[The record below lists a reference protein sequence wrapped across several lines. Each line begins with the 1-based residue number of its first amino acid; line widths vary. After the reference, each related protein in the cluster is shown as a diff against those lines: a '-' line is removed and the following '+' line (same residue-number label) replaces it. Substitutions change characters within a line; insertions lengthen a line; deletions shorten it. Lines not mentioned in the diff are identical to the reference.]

1 MMNIHRSDIYAQVT
15 EAIVADLSKGVR
27 PWSKPWTSG
36 PFGLPVRHNGEPYRG
51 INVVILWVAA
61 MAKGYSSPRWMTY
74 RQAQALGGQVKRG
87 EKSTGVVYAKAID
100 TTDTNDSGEKVSG
113 QVFLTRS
120 YSVFN
125 AEQIEG
131 LPEASPAV
139 PVAAEPISPI
149 EVAER
154 FFAATG
160 AEFRYG
166 GDKAFYSPRL
176 DYIQMPPLSA
186 FSDPYGFAATKAH
199 ELTHWTLHPTRLN
212 RTQETLRFGNE
223 AYAREEL
230 VAELG
235 AAFLC
240 ATLGISAEPRADH
253 AEYIGDWLQVL
264 QNDHRAIFT
273 AAAQAQRAVDYLH
286 GLQPVPLAPVEEE
299 ISEF

>member
-1 MMNIHRSDIYAQVT
+1 MTNIHRSDIYAQVT
-15 EAIVADLSKGVR
+15 ETIVADLSKGVR
-27 PWSKPWTSG
+27 PWSKPWTCG
-36 PFGLPVRHNGEPYRG
+36 PVGLPVRHNGDRYRG
-51 INVVILWVAA
+51 LHVGILRVSA
-61 MAKGYSSPRWMTY
+61 MAKGY
-74 RQAQALGGQVKRG
+74 RG

-100 TTDTNDSGEKVSG
+100 TTDTNESGEQVAG

-131 LPEASPAV
+131 LPEDSEAV
-139 PVAAEPISPI
+139 RVAGEPIAPI

-176 DYIQMPPLSA
+176 DYIQMPHLSA
-186 FSDPYGFAATKAH
+186 FSDPHAFAATQAH

-212 RTQETLRFGNE
+212 RTQETIRFGNE

-240 ATLGISAEPRADH
+240 ASLGIAATPRADH
-253 AEYIGDWLQVL
+253 ADYIGDWLQVL

-273 AAAQAQRAVDYLH
+273 AAAQAQRAVDFLYA
-286 GLQPVPLAPVEEE
+286 LQPA
-299 ISEF
+299 